1 MFHKQPQNTH
11 KKDVFTEGLVCAW
24 LGSEKTS
31 ARPTI
36 ASKSSLSLPGALG
49 LQPSTGTK
57 ELVSIMSA
65 ATGLEGSAF
74 STFSPKASH

>member
-11 KKDVFTEGLVCAW
+11 KKDVFTKGLVCAR

-49 LQPSTGTK
+49 LHPSAETK
-57 ELVSIMSA
+57 VLVSIMSSV
-65 ATGLEGSAF
+65 TGLEGSAF
-74 STFSPKASH
+74 STFSP